1 MTPYPVHE
9 GNFSPVRAHSDNDGR
24 STKTGGFPLG
34 PQPYYYNEV
43 LEND

>member
-9 GNFSPVRAHSDNDGR
+9 RIFSPVRAHSDNAARD
-24 STKTGGFPLG
+24 TETAGFPLR
-34 PQPYYYNEV
+34 PQPYYYNDV